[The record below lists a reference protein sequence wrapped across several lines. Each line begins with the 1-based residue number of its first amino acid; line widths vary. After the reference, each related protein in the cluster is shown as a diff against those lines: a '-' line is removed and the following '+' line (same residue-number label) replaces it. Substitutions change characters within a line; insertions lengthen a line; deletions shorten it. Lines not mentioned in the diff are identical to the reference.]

1 MCMGTVAGHDDG
13 CRLRTVR
20 AWHNTSTAI
29 HQQLSTA
36 INSNTSTAINMS
48 YTSAEKSMRTQCFWS
63 LRAQEAAL
71 SLSLSLSLFLSL
83 SLSDMRLRITIQ
95 KKSFF
100 EISDTSAPHSRLYT
114 NYRQRVVPNHRRVSA
129 SSSLSRASTTGGT
142 SQVQQGLKKNS
153 QKNTQTHTQQPT
165 HPAPLADKCNLTLL
179 PPALPPPV
187 QYYTW

>member
-1 MCMGTVAGHDDG
+1 MVCAQCARGIIHQQQFINS
-13 CRLRTVR
+13 CQQP
-20 AWHNTSTAI
+20 STAI
-29 HQQLSTA
+29 HQQPSTCH
-36 INSNTSTAINMS
+36 
-48 YTSAEKSMRTQCFWS
+48 TQAQR
-63 LRAQEAAL
+63 RACEHSVSGLYALMKQL
-71 SLSLSLSLFLSL
+71 SLSLSLS
-83 SLSDMRLRITIQ
+83 DIRLRITIQ